1 MKARFWSV
9 LSLLCFLAAIGF
21 WIKGNQ
27 VSEQRLRQQRAAA
40 VRQPSNAIPAV
51 RLLTHS
57 AQLPLTRIKDAQPPA
72 TPAPESATT
81 PPPSAEEPEAPSHR
95 DAPFRLRNTA
105 ASLDELT
112 RRDTAVLLRN
122 AFIDTDSAAP
132 EIPAHLRSGAEPGS
146 YIVQARGLITPSFRA
161 ALSSVGAQIVAYI
174 PNNAY
179 LVRAASTAATRLSG
193 LPTVRAVLPY
203 EPYFKLAPSLLPAA
217 VRQEPLLPES
227 RLNLTLFE
235 GAQEAVAAALEAAG
249 AQVVGESRTPFGP
262 LLTVMAEGDALV
274 AAAALPGVQ
283 LIEPVAER
291 VFLNDLTRV
300 RLGVTQDPASTNTD
314 YLELTG
320 SNIWV
325 NVNDTG
331 VDSEHPDLTG
341 RVFADDP
348 AVLTD
353 PFGHGTHVAGTI
365 ASSGENSPS
374 GTNAVP
380 GSVTNANFRG
390 LAPAAKLFVMGVDL
404 ATGPVQSDLYLQE
417 TAAATNYLTFGRTNP
432 LVSNNSWGYRLQ
444 FDYDSAA
451 ASFDAAV
458 RDALPSEEGSQSM
471 IYVFSA
477 GNDGAGNDF
486 GQGGEPGTIN
496 SPGTAKNVI
505 TVGGVDSPRFITNE
519 IEFMLNGEL
528 VTNAIWYGET
538 DSNDEVA
545 PFSSRGNVGLGTE
558 GEHGRFKPDL
568 VAPGAFVASL
578 RSSDWTVEFMLT
590 NEVVNLIQDQ
600 LVQPDVWNDYSIPVP
615 ANAVR
620 LVLETLPGLNSPIP
634 MPDLEIY
641 ARYGDFPQQGDFR
654 GFNRVE
660 IADPDEGTWYYSIGN
675 TTSSNLNFNILTRLQ
690 IVTTEEDYLDEIK
703 ALNEPLEPHYR
714 FASGTSSAAASVSGL
729 LALIQEFF
737 EDRLEIGY
745 SPALLKALL
754 INRAHSLSPAYS
766 FQPRNLINYQGWG
779 FPELP
784 RILPSV
790 MTNSTDQADWPVRW
804 FDQSPT
810 NAIATGQVHTY
821 DLELPEDAQQSDLRI
836 TLVWTD
842 PPGNPAASIKLVNDL
857 DLILSNTVTGEY
869 FVGNN
874 IAANSDY
881 NLGTGTNDVPLFDNI
896 NNVENVFLRAPLDTN
911 YVIQVLGRRVNVN
924 AVTAQT
930 NNIVQDYALVMSLAS
945 ATNSFTV
952 EPAAP
957 APDFT
962 PPVDRITNGIP
973 LLLQRVGANSPLL
986 GGPAGTTNQWH
997 FYAFTNVVMA
1007 DAPQGL
1013 TNGPYVAFITFSAP
1027 NLSVPRQEEADID
1040 LYVSRGDPGLLTL
1053 DPQALATAFS
1063 SLGRTGT
1070 EQVAFTNS
1078 FIGEE
1083 FYVAVKSED
1092 QMASEYNLIG
1102 ISSEEP
1108 FGFLDEDGNQ
1118 VLRGLPVPAIIPDG
1132 SPVQPGGVQIF
1143 AVGIFP
1149 GQVGRVVVEN
1159 TLRHEILG
1167 DLYTELWHGGVF
1179 AGLHNHT
1186 SGNEFTD
1193 GLLSVVYDDSQSG
1206 ESYDVLSSDGPG
1218 SLNDFLGTKTEG
1230 PWIFSAIDNASS
1242 GTGIVDSVTLRVR
1255 PNPDLASGFFGT
1267 VLPNQWEIFFV
1278 DVPPD
1283 ASSLRVILSSM
1294 TGPLNVYVRRGAP
1307 PTLNDYDKMA
1317 ALRAP
1322 GGELEITTGDVPP
1335 LTAGRYF
1342 IGLFNPTAVAVDFF
1356 IQVRI
1361 ERDPTG
1367 VLRGEFVSEN
1377 PERLGD
1383 DLRTSLTNNVNTSLV
1398 VTDAKVGLRVDHPRV
1413 SDLAFHLVSPQG
1425 TRVLLVE
1432 NRGRTNRSQLGFE
1445 QIVTNFHHVAL
1456 SYDRSLGEASL
1467 YLDGQL
1473 QVAASVGDLRLD
1485 TRDELF
1491 LGVRPATN
1499 APPAQYFGTLDEVT
1513 LFSRALTPGEILG
1526 IYKFGRAGKPEDA
1539 IVSLW
1544 PFDGNGDDAWTNNPA
1559 EVLGPV
1565 YVPGRFGQ
1573 ALEFRNTNDLARVTN
1588 RFGLDV
1594 GAGGGFTLDGWINP
1608 ADLAEDRTLAVWSNG
1623 TNTLGME
1630 FGIRP
1635 GATNAPPGFL
1645 YANLRD
1651 TSGVDHRIN
1660 APEQGLIVTNGF
1672 ETNIVYVTLT
1682 DDTNIALVPIKFAEP
1697 DTAVAASS
1705 TNRLVSGLETVTANP
1720 LATFNNGEVFEGW
1733 TVVSNGPV
1741 SVFNAPALAHT
1752 GTNLLAL
1759 QSGTIVRD
1767 LVTITGRTYTL
1778 NIVHRSQ
1785 PAIPD
1790 ILSWWRGENNSL
1802 DAVGTNHG
1810 LVVGTVAFGAG
1821 VVGNGFEFQQD
1832 LGYVEVAPAPAL
1844 DLSQA
1849 FSIET
1854 WFRSPASQFGGGMLV
1869 KRNADD
1875 TGGINYG
1882 VTLSASGLDLWF
1894 DDPDLVAPES
1904 EITGT
1909 DYEGIRVPAPSA
1921 DVFHHL
1927 VGTFEQTAP
1936 ETVTLQLYLDGDL
1949 VHAGEV
1955 TGSLARAVNQGPL
1968 LLGTTYPEFEG
1979 FNGTLDEVTL
1989 YARVLDEGEVAA
2001 IHSIGPLGKA
2011 LPPFEPLSLFT
2022 VDGETLGA
2030 AISGSDWVTNSLTF
2044 LARSNL
2050 TTFALGSLQHG
2061 ALFDS
2066 FELVGLP
2073 STHFLPE
2080 EPINP
2085 VIGENALGDWRL
2097 EVTDRRVGATNPV
2110 LPELVSWRLQLTF
2123 APPLIPAVRLTNA
2136 LPYTNAIGPNAAAYF
2151 YVEVPRSATMATNS
2165 MTASQGLDLWFNQ
2178 VGLPQFGSNLA
2189 DTLLFTN
2196 ETRGLAVI
2204 STNGTQY
2211 LDTNNAVVT
2220 LASAPVLSP
2229 GQRYYLGMTNL
2240 NPVIDYVLRVDFD
2253 ALDTNILGLTD
2264 LPFGVT
2270 IRTNIAATNVMQF
2283 YRYSVTP
2290 EAVAASFEVSP
2301 ENGDVNF
2308 YLRRAEAVPD
2318 PLPTPFQYDYASE
2331 NPGALDEII
2340 VVTPDSYVPLTPGDW
2355 YLGVLNVD
2363 TQPVDYSIR
2372 VVETRQVTIEIIDL
2386 EDRVPV
2392 DESVLPGNSI
2402 EKYFRFVVTNDVP
2415 AVEFDLFNTTGRA
2428 RLLAKQDARP
2438 SVTDYDFL
2446 DLAAPGAPARL
2457 LLLTNALLPSL
2468 VGEWYLA
2475 IVDAE
2480 AAPTDFTIQASLLDP
2495 TPVVRLL
2502 SDGVPVVATIPADMP
2517 VPGAPPRPDYYR
2529 FNVGAAAVEA
2539 TFTLSPRNG
2548 NVDLLLRQ
2556 GLPLPDFALFD
2567 YFSAN
2572 PGLTP
2577 DVIVV
2582 DANSAPVPLSPG
2594 SWYLGVV
2601 NQTATSAT
2609 YEILVDELTD
2619 GESPPVTI
2627 EAEVEVGTG
2636 NVTLRWSAPAGQRF
2650 QVQYATGIP
2659 VDGPIQWIT
2668 LPGEITSTDGDFSF
2682 VDDGSQTGG
2691 TLPLKLYRL
2700 ILVP

>member
-9 LSLLCFLAAIGF
+9 ISLLCFLAAIGF
-21 WIKGNQ
+21 WLKGNQ
-27 VSEQRLRQQRAAA
+27 VSERRAREQRAAT
-40 VRQPSNAIPAV
+40 VRTPANGAASV

-57 AQLPLTRIKDAQPPA
+57 ARLPITRAPRSPSGTGSVEPDSVDSS
-72 TPAPESATT
+72 APESR
-81 PPPSAEEPEAPSHR
+81 EAAH
-95 DAPFRLRNTA
+95 AGTPFRLRNTTA
-105 ASLDELT
+105 PVDELS
-112 RRDTAVLLRN
+112 RRDSAILLRN
-122 AFIDTDSAAP
+122 AFIDTTAAAP
-132 EIPAHLRSGAEPGS
+132 EVPAHLRSGEEPGS
-146 YIVQARGLITPSFRA
+146 YIVQARGAISPSFRA
-161 ALSSVGAQIVAYI
+161 ALSSVGARIVSYI

-179 LVRAASTAATRLSG
+179 LIRAGSGAAQSLRG
-193 LPTVRAVLPY
+193 LPVVRAVLPY
-203 EPYFKLAPSLLPAA
+203 DPYFKLSPALLPAA
-217 VRQEPLLPES
+217 VAQEPLLPDS
-227 RLNLTLFE
+227 RLYLTLFE
-235 GAQEAVAAALEAAG
+235 GARDDVAAAIATWG
-249 AQVVGESRTPFGP
+249 ARIIGETRSPFGP
-262 LLTVMAEGDALV
+262 RLTVAAAGDALV
-274 AAAALPGVQ
+274 AAAGLPGVQ
-283 LIEPVAER
+283 LVEPVADR

-300 RLGVTQDPASTNTD
+300 RLGVSPDSTSTNAD

-331 VDSEHPDLTG
+331 VDAEHPDLAG
-341 RVFADDP
+341 RVFADDA
-348 AVLTD
+348 AVLAD

-365 ASSGENSPS
+365 ASSGENSPAA
-374 GTNAVP
+374 TNAVP
-380 GSVTNANFRG
+380 GSVTNADFRG

-404 ATGPVQSDLYLQE
+404 ATGPVQSDIYLQE

-444 FDYDSAA
+444 FDYDTAA

-458 RDALPSEEGSQSM
+458 RDALPGTEGSQSM

-505 TVGGVDSPRFITNE
+505 TVGGIDSPRFITNE
-519 IEFMLNGEL
+519 IEFLQNGVL

-538 DSNDEVA
+538 DSDNEVA

-578 RSSDWTVEFMLT
+578 RSEDWTVEFMLT
-590 NEVVNLIQDQ
+590 NEIVNVVQDQ
-600 LVQPDVWNDYSIPVP
+600 VVRPDVWNDYSIPVP
-615 ANAVR
+615 ANAAR
-620 LVLETLPGLNSPIP
+620 LVIQTLPGRSSPSP
-634 MPDLEIY
+634 MPELEIY
-641 ARYGDFPQQGDFR
+641 ARYGDFPQAGDLQGV
-654 GFNRVE
+654 NRVE
-660 IADPDEGTWYYSIGN
+660 IADPEEGTWYYSIGN
-675 TTSSNLNFNILTRLQ
+675 TTSSNVNFNILTRLLV
-690 IVTTEEDYLDEIK
+690 VTTEDDYRE
-703 ALNEPLEPHYR
+703 ALEELNQPLEPDYR

-737 EDRLEIGY
+737 EDRLELGY

-754 INRAHSLSPAYS
+754 INRAHSLGPAYS

-779 FPELP
+779 LPELP
-784 RILPSV
+784 RILPAV
-790 MTNSTDQADWPVRW
+790 MTNSNDQADWPVRW

-810 NAIATGQVHTY
+810 NAVATGQVQSY

-842 PPGNPAASIKLVNDL
+842 PPGNPAASVKLVNDL
-857 DLILSNTVTGEY
+857 DLVLSNTVTGEY
-869 FVGNN
+869 FIGNN

-881 NLGTGTNDVPLFDNI
+881 NLGTGTNDEPLFDNI

-911 YVIQVLGRRVNVN
+911 YVIQVIGRRVNVN

-952 EPAAP
+952 AQADPV
-957 APDFT
+957 PDFT

-973 LLLQRVGANSPLL
+973 LLRQRVGANSPLL

-1027 NLSVPRQEEADID
+1027 NMSVPRQEEADID
-1040 LYVSRGDPGLLTL
+1040 LYVSRGDPGLLSL
-1053 DPQALATAFS
+1053 DPQALANAFS
-1063 SLGRTGT
+1063 SVERTGT

-1102 ISSEEP
+1102 LSSEEP
-1108 FGFLDEDGNQ
+1108 FGYLDEDGNQ

-1132 SPVQPGGVQIF
+1132 SPVRPGGVQVF

-1149 GQVGRVVVEN
+1149 GETGRVLVEN
-1159 TLRHEILG
+1159 TLRHEVLG

-1179 AGLHNHT
+1179 AGLHNHA

-1193 GLLSVVYDDSQSG
+1193 GLLTGVYDDSQSG

-1218 SLNDFLGTKTEG
+1218 SLIDFLGTKTEG

-1255 PNPDLASGFFGT
+1255 PNPDLTEGYFGT

-1283 ASSLRVILSSM
+1283 ASSLKVILSSM

-1307 PTLNDYDKMA
+1307 PTLNEYDKMA
-1317 ALRAP
+1317 ALSAP
-1322 GGELEITTGDVPP
+1322 GGELEVTTGDVPP

-1342 IGLFNPTAVAVDFF
+1342 IGLFNPSAVAVDFF
-1356 IQVRI
+1356 IRVRI
-1361 ERDPTG
+1361 ERDPSG
-1367 VLRGEFVSEN
+1367 VLRGEYLSEN
-1377 PERLGD
+1377 PVPLGD
-1383 DLRTSLTNNVNTSLV
+1383 DLRSTLTNTVDVGLM
-1398 VTDAKVGLRVDHPRV
+1398 VTDAKVGLRVDHPRA
-1413 SDLAFHLVSPQG
+1413 SDLAFHLVSPRG

-1432 NRGRTNRSQLGFE
+1432 NRGGTNRSQLGFE
-1445 QIVTNFHHVAL
+1445 QIITNFHHVAL
-1456 SYDRSLGEASL
+1456 SYDRGLGEASL
-1467 YLDGQL
+1467 YLDGEL
-1473 QVAASVGDLRLD
+1473 QISANVGDLRLD
-1485 TRDELF
+1485 TRDQLF
-1491 LGVRPATN
+1491 MGVRPVTN
-1499 APPAQYFGTLDEVT
+1499 AVPAQYFGALDEVT

-1526 IYKFGRAGKPEDA
+1526 IYKFGGAGKPEDS

-1544 PFDGNGDDAWTNNPA
+1544 PFEGSGADAWTNNPA

-1565 YVPGRFGQ
+1565 FMPGRYGQ
-1573 ALEFRNTNDLARVTN
+1573 GLDFRQTNDLVRVTN
-1588 RFGLDV
+1588 LVGLDV
-1594 GAGGGFTLDGWINP
+1594 GAGAGFTLDGWINP

-1623 TNTLGME
+1623 TNTLGLE

-1635 GATNAPPGFL
+1635 GATNEPPGFL

-1651 TSGVDHRIN
+1651 TSGADHPVN

-1672 ETNIVYVTLT
+1672 VTNLVYVTLT

-1697 DTAVAASS
+1697 DTAVATSS
-1705 TNRLVSGLETVTANP
+1705 TNRLVSGLEPVAAQP
-1720 LATFNNGEVFEGW
+1720 LADFVDGQVFDGW
-1733 TVVSNGPV
+1733 TVLSNGPV
-1741 SVFNAPALAHT
+1741 SVFNAPEMAHT
-1752 GTNLLAL
+1752 GTNLMAL
-1759 QSGTIVRD
+1759 RSGTLVRD

-1778 NIVHRSQ
+1778 NFVHRSQ

-1790 ILSWWRGENNSL
+1790 IISWWRGEG
-1802 DAVGTNHG
+1802 DAVDAVDTNHG
-1810 LVVGTVAFGAG
+1810 TLLGTVTFGPAL
-1821 VVGNGFEFQQD
+1821 VGDGFEFQND
-1832 LGYVEVAPAPAL
+1832 LGYVEIAPDTSL
-1844 DLSQA
+1844 DLTHA
-1849 FSIET
+1849 LSIET
-1854 WFRSPASQFGGGMLV
+1854 WFRAPSGSSGGGLLAKRAEDDADGVNYAISLSPA
-1869 KRNADD
+1869 
-1875 TGGINYG
+1875 
-1882 VTLSASGLDLWF
+1882 GLDLWF
-1894 DDPDLVAPES
+1894 EDPEVVAPES
-1904 EITGT
+1904 EISGT

-1921 DVFHHL
+1921 GVFHHL
-1927 VGTFEQTAP
+1927 VGTFEQTDA
-1936 ETVTLQLYLDGDL
+1936 EVVTLQIFLDGEL
-1949 VHAGEV
+1949 VHAREV
-1955 TGSLARAVNQGPL
+1955 TGDLARAVNEGPL
-1968 LLGTTYPEFEG
+1968 YLGTTYPEFEG
-1979 FNGTLDEVTL
+1979 FNGTLDEVTF
-1989 YARVLDEGEVAA
+1989 YSRVLDAAEVAA
-2001 IHSIGPLGKA
+2001 IYNIGPLGKA
-2011 LPPFEPLSLFT
+2011 LPPFEPLTIFT
-2022 VDGETLGA
+2022 VDGQTLGA
-2030 AISGSDWVTNSLTF
+2030 AISTSDWETNSLTF
-2044 LARSNL
+2044 LARSNV
-2050 TTFALGSLQHG
+2050 TTLAVAALQHG
-2061 ALFDS
+2061 ALLDS
-2066 FELVGLP
+2066 FELVGRP

-2080 EPINP
+2080 ETIKPL
-2085 VIGENALGDWRL
+2085 IGENALGDWKL

-2110 LPELVSWRLQLTF
+2110 TPELISWQLQLTF

-2136 LPYTNAIGPNAAAYF
+2136 LPYTNAIGPNSAAYF
-2151 YVEVPRSATMATNS
+2151 YVEVPRSATMATNT
-2165 MTASQGLDLWFNQ
+2165 MTASQALDLWFNQ
-2178 VGLPQFGSNLA
+2178 GRLPRFDTNVGDL
-2189 DTLLFTN
+2189 LLFTN
-2196 ETRGLAVI
+2196 ETHGVAVI

-2211 LDTNNAVVT
+2211 LDTNNALVT
-2220 LASAPVLSP
+2220 LTSAPVLSP
-2229 GQRYYLGMTNL
+2229 GQRYYLGMTNV

-2270 IRTNIAATNVMQF
+2270 IQTNIAATNVMQF

-2290 EAVAASFEVSP
+2290 EAVAASFEVRP
-2301 ENGDVNF
+2301 QNGDVNF
-2308 YLRRAEAVPD
+2308 YLRRAEAVLD

-2331 NPGALDEII
+2331 NAGVADEII
-2340 VVTPDSYVPLTPGDW
+2340 VVTPNSYVPLTAGDW

-2392 DESVLPGNSI
+2392 DESVLPGTSI
-2402 EKYFRFVVTNDVP
+2402 EKYFRFVITNDVP
-2415 AVEFDLFNTTGRA
+2415 AVEFDLFNTSGRA
-2428 RLLAKQDARP
+2428 TLLAKQDAWP
-2438 SVTDYDFL
+2438 SPTDHDFV
-2446 DLAAPGAPARL
+2446 DLAAPGAPSRM

-2468 VGEWYLA
+2468 IGEWYLA
-2475 IVDAE
+2475 VIDGE
-2480 AAPTDFTIQASLLDP
+2480 AAPINFTIQASLVDP

-2502 SDGVPVVATIPADMP
+2502 TDGVPVIATIPADMP

-2529 FNVGAAAVEA
+2529 FNVGPAAVEA
-2539 TFTLSPRNG
+2539 TFALTPQNG
-2548 NVDLLLRQ
+2548 NVDLLLRR
-2556 GLPLPDFALFD
+2556 GLPLPDFATFD

-2577 DVIVV
+2577 DVILV
-2582 DANSAPVPLSPG
+2582 DPASAPVPLAPG
-2594 SWYLGVV
+2594 DWYLGVL
-2601 NQTATSAT
+2601 NQTANSAT
-2609 YEILVDELTD
+2609 YQILVDELED
-2619 GESPPVTI
+2619 GEFRPVTI
-2627 EAEVEVGTG
+2627 NAEVDVGAGTM
-2636 NVTLRWSAPAGQRF
+2636 TLSWSAPVGARF

-2659 VDGPIQWIT
+2659 VDGPIKWIT
-2668 LPGEITSTDGDFSF
+2668 LPGEITSTDGNFSF

-2691 TLPLKLYRL
+2691 SQPFKLYRL
-2700 ILVP
+2700 IQVP